1 MLAIFPSNLIE
12 EMRPGSGNL
21 QRTLVMVNYSVMFLG
36 KIQCS
41 VVRVKAQ
48 FGEWIAKNGLIKN
61 VTVKAQFGEWFAKD
75 GMIKN
80 FLYMHGDVTTCE
92 M

>member
-41 VVRVKAQ
+41 VVRVIAQ
-48 FGEWIAKNGLIKN
+48 FGEWIAKDGL
-61 VTVKAQFGEWFAKD
+61 
-75 GMIKN
+75 IKN

>member
-1 MLAIFPSNLIE
+1 
-12 EMRPGSGNL
+12 
-21 QRTLVMVNYSVMFLG
+21 MVNYSVMFLG

-48 FGEWIAKNGLIKN
+48 FGEWIAKDGLIKN
-61 VTVKAQFGEWFAKD
+61 
-75 GMIKN
+75 I
-80 FLYMHGDVTTCE
+80 LYMHGDRKFFTCE